1 MGAGATRSQAEAGRR
16 TAILVI
22 KHGAL
27 GDFVLATGPFAAIRQ
42 HHGEAHITL
51 LTTRP
56 FVGLARQC
64 AWFDE
69 VWSDPRPKIWQIGQ
83 LCRLRRRLITR
94 RFARVYDLQTS
105 SRSSLYFHLLRRPR
119 PEWSGIARGCS
130 HPHANP
136 RRDDMHSI
144 ERQAEQLAMAGI
156 ESVPASDISWLDA
169 DISTFGLTG
178 RYVLLVPGGAAH
190 RPRKRWLR
198 ENYAELAQ
206 RLSAEG
212 VRPVLLGTEAEG
224 EVLKAIASRCPA
236 AMDLCGRTDF
246 AEITALARGAAGA
259 VGNDTGPMH
268 LIAAAGCPAVVL
280 FSDASDPSLCA
291 PRGPQVVI
299 LREPRLADL
308 SVDRVYGS
316 LTLR

>member
-1 MGAGATRSQAEAGRR
+1 MDASAARTEAETSRR
-16 TAILVI
+16 TSILVI

-42 HHGEAHITL
+42 HHADAHITL

-56 FVGLARQC
+56 YVPLARGC
-64 AWFDE
+64 VWFDE
-69 VWSDPRPKIWQIGQ
+69 VWTDPRPKVWHLGA
-83 LCRLRRRLITR
+83 LRKLRRRLHAR

-105 SRSSLYFHLLRRPR
+105 FRSSLYFHLLRRPR

-136 RRDDMHSI
+136 RRDTMHSI

-156 ESVPASDISWLDA
+156 DTVPAVDVSWLDA
-169 DISTFGLTG
+169 DISKYGLTG
-178 RYVLLVPGGAAH
+178 RYVLLVPGGAIH
-190 RPRKRWLR
+190 RPRKRWPR
-198 ENYAELAQ
+198 ERYAALAE

-212 VRPVLLGTEAEG
+212 LRPVLLGTEAES
-224 EVLKAIASRCPA
+224 EVLRAVARRCSDA
-236 AMDLCGRTDF
+236 LDLCGRTDY
-246 AEITALARGAAGA
+246 AEIAALARGAAGA

-268 LIAAAGCPAVVL
+268 LIAAAGCPSVVL
-280 FSDASDPSLCA
+280 FSDASDPALSA
-291 PRGPQVVI
+291 PRGPAVTI

-308 SVDRVYGS
+308 SVDRVHGS